1 MNKEQ
6 NEQQQQPETHLDKQR
21 IKSIIESM
29 LFINENPLETKE
41 LAEVLNVSKKDIER
55 AADELIEELKDHN
68 AGMCIVK
75 IAGGYQMCSV
85 PENEEWVRKLYRD
98 RTKRKLSTAALETLA
113 IIAYKQPI
121 TKMEIESIRGVNAD
135 GVTKNL
141 TDAGLIKIGGRKEV
155 VGRPFLFIT
164 TRKFLEYFGLN
175 AIKDLPKLDEFINL
189 AKNDV
194 IVQEMFASNKTPEEV
209 PAQER
214 PEDQEPTQAQKLLH
228 DFKNETEKEENPTS
242 IENGND
248 DDEEDENHTT
258 GEDDYYDEE
267 DEDDDDEN
275 DIDEEENDSEDINKP
290 QSSVTDNDTRQEKEV
305 TQ

>member
-1 MNKEQ
+1 MSQEQ
-6 NEQQQQPETHLDKQR
+6 NEKQQHPEESHLDKQR
-21 IKSIIESM
+21 IKSIVESM
-29 LFINENPLETKE
+29 LFINEHPLETKE

-55 AADELIEELKDHN
+55 AADELIEELKAHN

-85 PENEEWVRKLYRD
+85 PENEEWVRKLYSE

-194 IVQEMFASNKTPEEV
+194 IVQEMFASNPTSKEV
-209 PAQER
+209 P
-214 PEDQEPTQAQKLLH
+214 PENPQDQEPTQAQQLLK
-228 DFKNETEKEENPTS
+228 DFKDETEKEDNPTPV
-242 IENGND
+242 ENGD
-248 DDEEDENHTT
+248 DEDEEDENYTAD
-258 GEDDYYDEE
+258 EDDYYDE
-267 DEDDDDEN
+267 DDDDDD
-275 DIDEEENDSEDINKP
+275 DIDEEENDSEEINKP

>member
-1 MNKEQ
+1 
-6 NEQQQQPETHLDKQR
+6 
-21 IKSIIESM
+21 M
-29 LFINENPLETKE
+29 LFINESPLETKE
-41 LAEVLNVSKKDIER
+41 LAEVLGVSKKDIDV
-55 AADELIEELKDHN
+55 AAGELIKELKDHN

-85 PENEEWVRKLYRD
+85 PENEEWVRKLYRE

-121 TKMEIESIRGVNAD
+121 TKMEIEAIRGVSAD

-189 AKNDV
+189 AKNDA
-194 IVQEMFASNKTPEEV
+194 IVQEMFASNKAPEEN
-209 PAQER
+209 PTEER
-214 PEDQEPTQAQKLLH
+214 PEDQEPTQAQQLLH
-228 DFKNETEKEENPTS
+228 DFKTGAEKEDDPHPS
-242 IENGND
+242 ND
-248 DDEEDENHTT
+248 EDEDDEDDEVDYS
-258 GEDDYYDEE
+258 DDETDY
-267 DEDDDDEN
+267 DEDDDDDDED
-275 DIDEEENDSEDINKP
+275 DIDEEEDDNEDINKP